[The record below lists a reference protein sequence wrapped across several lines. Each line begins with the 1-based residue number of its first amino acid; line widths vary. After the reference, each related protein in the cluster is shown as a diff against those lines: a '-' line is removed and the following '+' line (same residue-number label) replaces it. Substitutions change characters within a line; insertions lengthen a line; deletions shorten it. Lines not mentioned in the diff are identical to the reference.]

1 MFDEKV
7 LWKQRF
13 GNTVK
18 ELGKYF
24 RYIFNGHVVI
34 ILVFLIGTAA
44 YYYQEW
50 IRTLSDDFP
59 VALIMAIILALV
71 ATFSPIFTFL
81 LEADRI
87 FLIPLEEKLK
97 PYFQRSMIVS
107 FFVQVYLL
115 FIGLGIFMPLYAHV
129 NEGSYSGFFLFFV
142 LISLLKGLNIIIRW
156 RVQLYVD
163 VNVHRMDSM
172 VRYFVNGAFLYLLFS
187 HASLWFFMPIIVI
200 YALLCAFYFSQTKH
214 MGLKWDYLI
223 EQEEKRMM
231 SFYRLANMFT
241 DVPKLRDQVKR
252 RKWLDWLLRMLKYQH
267 ENVYTHLYI
276 QTFIRGGDY
285 LGIFMRLTII
295 GILALYFI
303 TFGNGQILFVLLF
316 LFLTGFQL
324 FPLWNHHQNKIWL
337 QLYPVAESLKSS
349 SFKKFL
355 TKILMIQTILLSVPL
370 FLKAEWITALIA
382 IGAGLAFSYVFV
394 NFYRK
399 KSIVEKENI

>member
-1 MFDEKV
+1 MLEEKI

-24 RYIFNGHVVI
+24 RYIFNGHIVI

-50 IRTLSDDFP
+50 ISTLSTDFP

-71 ATFSPIFTFL
+71 ITFSPIFTFL

-87 FLIPLEEKLK
+87 FLIPLEERLK
-97 PYFQRSMIVS
+97 SYFQRSMIVS
-107 FFVQVYLL
+107 FFVQLYLL
-115 FIGLGIFMPLYAHV
+115 FIGLGIFMPMYAHV
-129 NEGSYSGFFLFFV
+129 NEGSYSGFFLF
-142 LISLLKGLNIIIRW
+142 LMLMSLLKGLNIIIRW

-163 VNVHRMDSM
+163 VNVHRIDSV

-187 HASLWFFMPIIVI
+187 QATIWFFIPIIVI
-200 YALLCAFYFSQTKH
+200 YALLYAFYFSQTKQ
-214 MGLKWDYLI
+214 MGLKWDFLI

-252 RKWLDWLLRMLKYQH
+252 RKWLDWLSGILKYQH
-267 ENVYTHLYI
+267 ESVYTHLYVH
-276 QTFIRGGDY
+276 TFIRGGDY
-285 LGIFMRLTII
+285 LGIFIRLTII
-295 GILALYFI
+295 GMLALYFI

-324 FPLWNHHQNKIWL
+324 FPLWNHHQNKIWI

-349 SFKKFL
+349 SFKGFL
-355 TKILMIQTILLSVPL
+355 TKVLMVQTLLLSLPL
-370 FLKAEWITALIA
+370 FLKEDWLVGLIS
-382 IGAGLAFSYVFV
+382 IGVGLVFSYVFV
-394 NFYRK
+394 NFYRRK
-399 KSIVEKENI
+399 TIV